1 MAKSESQSIVKKNIR
16 HVLADDLAA
25 CERMSAVLDEA
36 ARLSA
41 PAIVR
46 MLREDRFSAETLRR
60 EPLACLPELP
70 RTLFAE
76 TPDANLPLT
85 AAKLAAD
92 AGAYL
97 AAFAARVTAELQA
110 AKLHPSPSMFVAHAT
125 EAMPLRVAVPD
136 TAAFRRAAAALAAR
150 VGDFEVSPVRS
161 FADAADAVV
170 GGDCAYCMLPLENS
184 RDGFLSTTLR
194 MMTESGL
201 FVTRVCACTDES
213 GVVTRFALLCREGD
227 ALPDDGDVQLALRLS
242 LSDAAALPTLFTA
255 MAALGVTLVRTASQ
269 PLGYTDGYAQLCT
282 FGGTREALF
291 AWLLLLALAGQN
303 CMLLGVYGTVT
314 AD

>member
-1 MAKSESQSIVKKNIR
+1 MVKSESQSIVKKNIR

-76 TPDANLPLT
+76 TPDANLPLA

-97 AAFAARVTAELQA
+97 AAFA
-110 AKLHPSPSMFVAHAT
+110 
-125 EAMPLRVAVPD
+125 
-136 TAAFRRAAAALAAR
+136 
-150 VGDFEVSPVRS
+150 VSPVRS